1 MEFSSIATLLP
12 HGAGREDRPPWKP
25 LSGLCV
31 SLSFM
36 LCFRDVL
43 LYSRRESVEG
53 GVMSGCGLVQ
63 HTTREMKSGVKKD
76 RERRGERKKGRQRQY
91 DCVCVCMFMHIC
103 IREGGKNANGRE
115 GEGEVNWA
123 RRRRQRGRKK
133 EKGRDSLRVHEQKK

>member
-1 MEFSSIATLLP
+1 MVL
-12 HGAGREDRPPWKP
+12 GGRIGR
-25 LSGLCV
+25 LGSRSRASVSVCHSCFVSG
-31 SLSFM
+31 M
-36 LCFRDVL
+36 YL